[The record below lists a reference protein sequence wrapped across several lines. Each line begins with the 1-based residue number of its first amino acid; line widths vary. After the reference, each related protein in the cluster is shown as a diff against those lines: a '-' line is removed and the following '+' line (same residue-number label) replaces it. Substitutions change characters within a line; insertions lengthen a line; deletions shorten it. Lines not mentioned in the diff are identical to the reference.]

1 MLQAVKG
8 PGRDNLD
15 SSLLEIP
22 VQIEVRAGMLLRES
36 RDLGMP
42 PLPVAPQI
50 VLHGLRDRSGVRPL
64 AAYTS
69 QLFEKVL
76 VQHKVRA
83 FHTHNIRL
91 CPWDRRRP
99 RRPSRT
105 FFQTPPE
112 NSAVT

>member
-15 SSLLEIP
+15 SCRLEIP

-64 AAYTS
+64 AAYTG

-76 VQHKVRA
+76 VQHKILA
-83 FHTHNIRL
+83 FQTHNIPP
-91 CPWDRRRP
+91 CPGARRRP

-105 FFQTPPE
+105 FSRLPKTPP
-112 NSAVT
+112 